1 MAYAMARFGARYLPR
16 LARGLGRTLRRV
28 PKLFRRRRPRM
39 MRKKTKNQI
48 HNFVRYCDKDSVYV
62 TSALGPNLITETGSD
77 QHLTYQ
83 FKLDNLV
90 NPSDFTNLY
99 DSYRINKIT
108 LMLEPLWDQSSAAGS
123 LNQNRRIR
131 VVHDYTDAAPLTQED
146 DYLEY
151 SNCKSYFPWS
161 KRGIKITLYPKI
173 KNVIE
178 NKDGGTN
185 AYTTVS
191 SNKVWLDTDS
201 DEVPHFGLKVF
212 IPGSMAPT
220 DLQLFRVRA
229 KYHVSLKN
237 SK

>member
-16 LARGLGRTLRRV
+16 LARYAARAVPRFLR
-28 PKLFRRRRPRM
+28 KRRPVRRM

-48 HNFVRYCDKDSVYV
+48 HNFVRFCDKDSVYV
-62 TSALGPNLITETGSD
+62 TGALGPNLITETGSD

-108 LMLEPLWDQSSAAGS
+108 LMLEPLWEQSGAGS
-123 LNQNRRIR
+123 GLNQNRRIR
-131 VVHDYTDAAPLTQED
+131 VVHDYTDAVPLTQED

-173 KNVIE
+173 KNIIE
-178 NKDGGTN
+178 NAGGGAN

-191 SNKVWLDTDS
+191 SSKVWLDTDS
-201 DEVPHFGLKVF
+201 DEVPHFGLKIF
-212 IPGSMAPT
+212 IPGSMAAT

-229 KYHVSLKN
+229 KYHISAKN